1 MSDLSK
7 DAGYLG
13 DLDTSSSEPHSSGS
27 EDDISIASKKGISL
41 FISDH
46 FTNTPQTMYS
56 IGSKI
61 FFATSL
67 NLPTPKVTIAT
78 QNCFVL
84 SKTKNCTKLMLL
96 IFFFIF
102 PMMSL

>member
-13 DLDTSSSEPHSSGS
+13 DLETSSSEPHSSGS
-27 EDDISIASKKGISL
+27 EDDISKKGISL

-46 FTNTPQTMYS
+46 FTNTPHTVHS

-67 NLPTPKVTIAT
+67 HLSTPKVTIAA
-78 QNCFVL
+78 QNCY
-84 SKTKNCTKLMLL
+84 ML
-96 IFFFIF
+96 
-102 PMMSL
+102 